1 MIAGHLQEKYGFF
14 YIVLSYRDENGKRHT
29 PWFPTKLPVK
39 GNKKRAEALLLEMR
53 QTYQPPELAG
63 KTAAQEQAQPELMF
77 TDFLQQWLEVAKS
90 TIQLTTYASYAG
102 MMRSAILP
110 YFLER
115 NIRLKQLTAKDIQ
128 DFYSFQLQRV
138 SANTVIHYHAVIHRA
153 LRYAVKMDLLQANP
167 ADKIE
172 RPRKEKFVGKFYD
185 RTEVSRLFSL
195 LEGHPLEIPIKL
207 GAFYGLRR
215 SEILGLRWSAIDF
228 RADTLTIQHTVTACK
243 RGWKT
248 PGGCVGYHQDQVQYA
263 YAAPGRQLP
272 GAPAEKA
279 AGTGSLPQALRALLL
294 HQIPGLHLRQ

>member
-63 KTAAQEQAQPELMF
+63 KTAAEEQAQPELMF

-115 NIRLKQLTAKDIQ
+115 NIRLEQLTAKDIQ

-172 RPRKEKFVGKFYD
+172 QPRKEKFVGKFYD

-228 RADTLTIQHTVTACK
+228 RADTLTIQHTVTACNVDGK
-243 RGWKT
+243 HLEIAADTTKT
-248 PGGCVGYHQDQVQYA
+248 KSSM
-263 YAAPGRQLP
+263 RTLP
-272 GAPAEKA
+272 LVDSFRE
-279 AGTGSLPQALRALLL
+279 LLL
-294 HQIPGLHLRQ
+294 RKQQKMRDIEKKAVLSVVLERTAEN

>member
-1 MIAGHLQEKYGFF
+1 
-14 YIVLSYRDENGKRHT
+14 
-29 PWFPTKLPVK
+29 
-39 GNKKRAEALLLEMR
+39 
-53 QTYQPPELAG
+53 
-63 KTAAQEQAQPELMF
+63 MF

-115 NIRLKQLTAKDIQ
+115 NIRLEQLTAKDIQ

-153 LRYAVKMDLLQANP
+153 LRYAVKMELLQANP

-207 GAFYGLRR
+207 GA
-215 SEILGLRWSAIDF
+215 
-228 RADTLTIQHTVTACK
+228 C
-243 RGWKT
+243 
-248 PGGCVGYHQDQVQYA
+248 
-263 YAAPGRQLP
+263 
-272 GAPAEKA
+272 
-279 AGTGSLPQALRALLL
+279 
-294 HQIPGLHLRQ
+294 

>member
-110 YFLER
+110 YFLVR
-115 NIRLKQLTAKDIQ
+115 QDIREGELAEFRIKDLALNRK
-128 DFYSFQLQRV
+128 YSVIYHKNKFLPR
-138 SANTVIHYHAVIHRA
+138 SART
-153 LRYAVKMDLLQANP
+153 LMELC
-167 ADKIE
+167 
-172 RPRKEKFVGKFYD
+172 KEGNGTD
-185 RTEVSRLFSL
+185 R
-195 LEGHPLEIPIKL
+195 
-207 GAFYGLRR
+207 GL
-215 SEILGLRWSAIDF
+215 
-228 RADTLTIQHTVTACK
+228 
-243 RGWKT
+243 
-248 PGGCVGYHQDQVQYA
+248 
-263 YAAPGRQLP
+263 
-272 GAPAEKA
+272 
-279 AGTGSLPQALRALLL
+279 
-294 HQIPGLHLRQ
+294 